1 MWNTKIGQFIA
12 SGTAAMLAYWIVWPF
27 ELMKNLAQAENNDFG
42 KTTFDRAKYIYKNQ
56 GVLGFYRGI
65 LPGSQSIFFRNGA
78 SMLVMQYFNR
88 VITERGWR
96 E

>member
-1 MWNTKIGQFIA
+1 MVLCNQIRQSTQINHPAHK
-12 SGTAAMLAYWIVWPF
+12 SSSH
-27 ELMKNLAQAENNDFG
+27 NDFG
-42 KTTFDRAKYIYKNQ
+42 KTTLDRAKYIYKNQ